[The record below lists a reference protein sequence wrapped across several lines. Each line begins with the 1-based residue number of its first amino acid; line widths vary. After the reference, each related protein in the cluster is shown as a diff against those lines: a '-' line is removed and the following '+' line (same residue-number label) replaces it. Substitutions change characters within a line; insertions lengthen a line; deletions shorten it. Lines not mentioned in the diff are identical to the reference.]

1 MNLIKMIR
9 SETELEPMG
18 PQIHCYRLGYQI
30 TVQFYRTQ
38 EDETVVTILNW
49 DSDSV
54 PGFVM
59 AFHPRY
65 VITNGGTYDGYD
77 VIEDVDNGGLVFAS
91 FDHDFSR
98 LRKVEGVM
106 VQ

>member
-1 MNLIKMIR
+1 VNLVRMIR

-18 PQIHCYRLGYQI
+18 APIHSYRAGHKI
-30 TVQFYRTQ
+30 TTQFYRTG
-38 EDETVVTILNW
+38 EDDTVVTILNW

-65 VITNGGTYDGYD
+65 VITNGGAYDGND
-77 VIEDVDNGGLVFAS
+77 VIENVDNGGLVFAS

-106 VQ
+106 VG